1 MKILRIYPKLPPNAG
16 GMEIHIQELTHYQ
29 QQNGHQVRMA
39 FNSGDKIN
47 SNDLKLLPRL
57 KIMDLSPRF
66 LWIILFN
73 FSLIFVLLFKKVR
86 VDILHIHG
94 DWSNLVFMGIIKR
107 LTSARKIV
115 FSIHGQIEHY
125 QGIKK
130 QLLFHLLKKTDLIFC
145 TGYESYQKV
154 KDKRPTIFQPSGIQ
168 RVFLQDCPAEPFPD
182 FTIVTVA
189 NLEKVKNLDLVIQ
202 IAAELPDCSFIIIG
216 NGTEES
222 RLKDL
227 ANSLSLSNL
236 KFAGFQK
243 SGKIA
248 DILCKAHIY
257 LLTSEKE
264 GTSTSILEAMSCG
277 LPIICSPAG
286 GIKKI
291 IKEQINGF
299 VIGSYSDP
307 AQYVKMIKMLKNDKE
322 LHQQIKKN
330 NIMMR
335 TEFSWSNVAANITK
349 LMHEEN

>member
-1 MKILRIYPKLPPNAG
+1 M
-16 GMEIHIQELTHYQ
+16 
-29 QQNGHQVRMA
+29 
-39 FNSGDKIN
+39 
-47 SNDLKLLPRL
+47 
-57 KIMDLSPRF
+57 
-66 LWIILFN
+66 
-73 FSLIFVLLFKKVR
+73 
-86 VDILHIHG
+86 
-94 DWSNLVFMGIIKR
+94 
-107 LTSARKIV
+107 
-115 FSIHGQIEHY
+115 
-125 QGIKK
+125 
-130 QLLFHLLKKTDLIFC
+130 
-145 TGYESYQKV
+145 
-154 KDKRPTIFQPSGIQ
+154 
-168 RVFLQDCPAEPFPD
+168 
-182 FTIVTVA
+182 
-189 NLEKVKNLDLVIQ
+189 
-202 IAAELPDCSFIIIG
+202 
-216 NGTEES
+216 
-222 RLKDL
+222 

-299 VIGSYSDP
+299 VIDSYSDP